1 MKKMKSVLISAAIIV
16 LLVFCIMNLKFCSRV
31 YETKV
36 DSTFLEDKITG
47 LGEVSLVDRKY
58 TTPELQFEDTF
69 LFSTK
74 KLVLVYQ
81 GELKLGFDA
90 EEVEVDLN
98 DETKTV
104 VVYIPEIKIISHEI
118 DPENIRVV
126 YEENGWWN
134 NIKPNDAL
142 KLINKNKEKTAKAE
156 IDEHSERA
164 TKEFKEMISSVV
176 AKFIPYPVTFIQGEQ
191 KPKKMPENEKIFG
204 KSESLKL

>member
-1 MKKMKSVLISAAIIV
+1 MRKLKSVLISAVIII
-16 LLVFCIMNLKFCSRV
+16 LLVFCLMNMKFCSKAF
-31 YETKV
+31 ETKV
-36 DSTFLEDKITG
+36 DSTFLEDKING

-176 AKFIPYPVTFIQGEQ
+176 AKFTPYPVTFIQGEQ

>member
-156 IDEHSERA
+156 ID
-164 TKEFKEMISSVV
+164 
-176 AKFIPYPVTFIQGEQ
+176 
-191 KPKKMPENEKIFG
+191 
-204 KSESLKL
+204 

>member
-1 MKKMKSVLISAAIIV
+1 MPAATIILI
-16 LLVFCIMNLKFCSRV
+16 VFCIANIKFCSRV
-31 YETKV
+31 FETKV
-36 DSTFLEDKITG
+36 DSTFLEDKING
-47 LGEVSLVDRKY
+47 LGEISLVDRRY

-104 VVYIPEIKIISHEI
+104 VVYIPGIKVISHEV

-126 YEENGWWN
+126 YEKNGWWN

-142 KLINKNKEKTAKAE
+142 KLINKNKEKTEKAE
-156 IDEHSERA
+156 IAENSERA
-164 TKEFKEMISSVV
+164 TNEFKEMITSVV
-176 AKFIPYPVTFIQGEQ
+176 AKFTPYSVSFVQGEQ
-191 KPKKMPENEKIFG
+191 KPKKITENEKISG
-204 KSESLKL
+204 KTGRAEL